1 MKKQSELVDR
11 VRAAL
16 AYQKGIAEKPMFGS
30 AGFMLRGNLLAG
42 ARAERVMFRV
52 PKEMQDELLRKPG
65 TSPLM
70 MRGKPCAGYLQVAAE
85 ELATDKK
92 LQYWLDLAISHN
104 ASLPAK

>member
-1 MKKQSELVDR
+1 MKNQSELIMR

-16 AYQKGIAEKPMFGS
+16 ADQKGLVEKPMFGS

-52 PKEMQDELLRKPG
+52 PKEMQEELLRKPG
-65 TSPLM
+65 VSPLL

-85 ELATDKK
+85 ELATAKK
-92 LQYWLDLAISHN
+92 LHYWLELAISNN
-104 ASLPAK
+104 AKLPAK